1 MMLNQKFSKMEVI
14 EMAKDIEKRGL
25 DFYRSQADKTNNEEI
40 RELFLRLAGDEKDHF
55 ERFDNL
61 GKSIKENSDYKEDHV
76 YDEQVSTYLNAL
88 VEFAIFPG
96 DELINKEFDSMEEVL
111 KLAIQAEKDS
121 ILLYTEML
129 DQHSGITEDII
140 EKLIDEEKKHLQD
153 LVKLNAS
160 L

>member
-1 MMLNQKFSKMEVI
+1 MLNQQFSKMEVI

-25 DFYRSQADKTNNEEI
+25 NFYRSQADKTDNQEI

-55 ERFDNL
+55 QRFDNL

-76 YDEQVSTYLNAL
+76 YNEQVSTYLNAL
-88 VEFAIFPG
+88 VEFAVFPG
-96 DELINKEFDSMEEVL
+96 DELIDKEFDSMEEVL

-129 DQHSGITEDII
+129 DNHSGDTIDII
-140 EKLIDEEKKHLQD
+140 KKLIDEEKQHLLD
-153 LVKLNAS
+153 LVKLDAK

>member
-1 MMLNQKFSKMEVI
+1 MLNQQFSKMEVI

-25 DFYRSQADKTNNEEI
+25 DFYRSQADKTDNQEV

-55 ERFDNL
+55 ERFNNI

-76 YDEQVSTYLNAL
+76 YNEEVSTYLNAL

-96 DELINKEFDSMEEVL
+96 DELIDKEFDSMEEVL

-121 ILLYTEML
+121 ILLYTEMV
-129 DQHSGITEDII
+129 DNHSGDTVDII
-140 EKLIDEEKKHLQD
+140 NKLIDEEKQHLLD
-153 LVKLNAS
+153 LVNLDAS

>member
-1 MMLNQKFSKMEVI
+1 MLNQQFSKMEVI

-25 DFYRSQADKTNNEEI
+25 NFYRAQADKTDNKEI

-55 ERFDNL
+55 QKFENI
-61 GKSIKENSDYKEDHV
+61 GESIKENSDNQEDHV
-76 YDEQVSTYLNAL
+76 YNEEVSTYLNAL
-88 VEFAIFPG
+88 VEFAVFPG
-96 DELINKEFDSMEEVL
+96 DELIDKDFDSMEEVL

-129 DQHSGITEDII
+129 DNHSGDTVKII
-140 EKLIDEEKKHLQD
+140 KKLIDEEKQHLLD
-153 LVKLNAS
+153 LVKLDAS

>member
-1 MMLNQKFSKMEVI
+1 MLNQQFSKMEVI

-25 DFYRSQADKTNNEEI
+25 NFYRAQADKTDNEEV

-55 ERFDNL
+55 QRFENIA
-61 GKSIKENSDYKEDHV
+61 KSIKENSENNEDHV
-76 YDEQVSTYLNAL
+76 YDEEVSTYLNAL
-88 VEFAIFPG
+88 VEFVVFPG
-96 DELINKEFDSMEEVL
+96 DELIDKDFGSMEEVL

-129 DQHSGITEDII
+129 DNHSGDTVNIIKKLITE
-140 EKLIDEEKKHLQD
+140 EKQHLLD
-153 LVKLNAS
+153 LVKLDAS